1 MLIKAFFIS
10 PSPGIINDSSFF
22 YAVLFVIYFFSA
34 ISFANHCNSGAS
46 HNGPDR
52 QADQAG
58 YMESNESAKTEKE
71 SKDESSEAMNK
82 AGKDA

>member
-1 MLIKAFFIS
+1 MKYL
-10 PSPGIINDSSFF
+10 
-22 YAVLFVIYFFSA
+22 LFVIYFFSA

-58 YMESNESAKTEKE
+58 YMESSESAKTEKE
-71 SKDESSEAMNK
+71 SKDESSDAMNK
-82 AGKDA
+82 AENDA

>member
-1 MLIKAFFIS
+1 MQMCLLEVTDGMES
-10 PSPGIINDSSFF
+10 
-22 YAVLFVIYFFSA
+22 

-71 SKDESSEAMNK
+71 SKDESSDAMNK
-82 AGKDA
+82 AEKDA

>member
-1 MLIKAFFIS
+1 MKQMVTRNHYLIFLFLMK
-10 PSPGIINDSSFF
+10 NHLM
-22 YAVLFVIYFFSA
+22 LFVIYFFSA

-71 SKDESSEAMNK
+71 SKDESSDAMNK
-82 AGKDA
+82 AEKDA